1 MICADVL
8 GAAVVVVVALVVV
21 VGLVEVVALLVVV
34 VAELACE
41 EVLVGVSVSVAD
53 DAVCEEA
60 SDSVEIGPQAHNEI
74 TKNKQRITVHIFF
87 ILKTPFITTN
97 CKMLGHIILNLLSI
111 VKKLSMII

>member
-1 MICADVL
+1 MICAGVL

-41 EVLVGVSVSVAD
+41 EVLVGTVDVA
-53 DAVCEEA
+53 ACEEA
-60 SDSVEIGPQAHNEI
+60 SNSVEIGPQAHNEI

-87 ILKTPFITTN
+87 ILKTPFITTSGN
-97 CKMLGHIILNLLSI
+97 MLDYIILNILGI